1 MSMQLVQIHI
11 DEMPI
16 IQAEEKF
23 SRFEDTVMANPYIDD
38 KERRK
43 YISNLEKHIR
53 VEKVKTKIKNK
64 TTAKKVKTT
73 SKANRMA
80 MELMGIG
87 VTEVNG

>member
-43 YISNLEKHIR
+43 YISNLKKHIR
-53 VEKVKTKIKNK
+53 VE
-64 TTAKKVKTT
+64 KVKTT

>member
-53 VEKVKTKIKNK
+53 VEKVKNTN
-64 TTAKKVKTT
+64 
-73 SKANRMA
+73 KANRLSL
-80 MELMGIG
+80 ELMGIG
-87 VTEVNG
+87 VTEVDGGLR